1 MYIYIFIYHII
12 IYYLLYNYILHIVYN
27 KHCILYIMIKYI
39 NITLIYIYILYI
51 IYIFAYVYLKNY
63 SGREGR
69 LAGLGGLHKM

>member
-1 MYIYIFIYHII
+1 
-12 IYYLLYNYILHIVYN
+12 
-27 KHCILYIMIKYI
+27 MIKYI

-69 LAGLGGLHKM
+69 LAGLGGLHKMWLSPTHNCL